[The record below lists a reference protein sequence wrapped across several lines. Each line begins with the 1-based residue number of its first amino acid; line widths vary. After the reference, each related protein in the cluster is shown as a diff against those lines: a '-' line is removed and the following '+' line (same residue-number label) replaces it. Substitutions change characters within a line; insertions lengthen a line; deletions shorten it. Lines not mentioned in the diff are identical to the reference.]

1 MIWLSAACAAV
12 AVLAAVPSDA
22 QCLKVGRLGAGR
34 LALGPAGLGAEA
46 SAAGSFV
53 GLRLVGS
60 VGAGLG
66 AWLFVGG
73 LAGAVAA
80 VVVAVVAHRVLAR
93 AEAPAA
99 RREREEVARTLP
111 HLIDLFASSLQAG
124 AEPVAGLAHVC
135 AALPGPAADR
145 LAPVVERARWG
156 ASGAEAWSAIA
167 SDEVLAPLARA
178 MLRSQASGASVVQT
192 VERLADELERESLA
206 RAEDAAR
213 RVGVSAALPL
223 GVCLLPAFLLLGV
236 VPTVASLFGS
246 VAP

>member
-1 MIWLSAACAAV
+1 VTWLSALCAAAAILV
-12 AVLAAVPSDA
+12 AVPSGAGPFDA
-22 QCLKVGRLGAGR
+22 RRLGAGPSGSAP
-34 LALGPAGLGAEA
+34 LAPGRR
-46 SAAGSFV
+46 SAV
-53 GLRLVGS
+53 GLRPVGA

-73 LAGAVAA
+73 AAGAVAA

-93 AEAPAA
+93 AESPAA
-99 RREREEVARTLP
+99 RRDREEVARTLP
-111 HLIDLFASSLQAG
+111 HLVDLFASTLQAG
-124 AEPVAGLAHVC
+124 AEPVAGLARVC

-156 ASGAEAWSAIA
+156 ASGVEAWSSIA
-167 SDEVLAPLARA
+167 SDDALAPLARA
-178 MLRSQASGASVVQT
+178 MVRSQTSGASVVQT